1 MKKSILL
8 TAIILFSFGANL
20 SAQHFIGID
29 KEKTKLLAKEAG
41 FYPDDVT
48 KNQKFNY
55 LKFVNSAG
63 TKTFI
68 VFFSEEDISVHTRT
82 VCDYSE
88 YDFVVKDLDKEYKK
102 KDKFLWE
109 YKLGNETYNVTLE
122 EEEWYFIVRVKKK

>member
-1 MKKSILL
+1 MKKLL
-8 TAIILFSFGANL
+8 LFTIVFLFIIASNMN
-20 SAQHFIGID
+20 AQHLIGIN
-29 KEKTKLLAKEAG
+29 KERTKVLAKEAG
-41 FYPDDVT
+41 FYSDDMT

-63 TKTFI
+63 TKTLI

-88 YDFVVKDLDKEYKK
+88 FDFVIRDLDKEYKK
-102 KDKFLWE
+102 KEKFLWK
-109 YKLGNETYNVTLE
+109 YKVDKDTFNVTLE

>member
-1 MKKSILL
+1 MNKILL
-8 TAIILFSFGANL
+8 INLIVFVFLSNSL
-20 SAQHFIGID
+20 SAQHYIGID
-29 KEKTKLLAKEAG
+29 KGKTKELAKEAG

-48 KNQKFNY
+48 KSQRFNY

-68 VFFSEEDISVHTRT
+68 VFFSEEDISIHTRM

-88 YDFVVKDLDKEYKK
+88 YDFILGELDKEYKK

-109 YKLGNETYNVTLE
+109 YKVEKDAFNVTLE

>member
-1 MKKSILL
+1 MKKSLLISLVILVFL
-8 TAIILFSFGANL
+8 SNNL

-29 KEKTKLLAKEAG
+29 KAEVKVLAKEAG
-41 FYPDDVT
+41 LYPDDVT

-68 VFFSEEDISVHTRT
+68 VFFSDEDISIHTRM

-88 YDFVVKDLDKEYKK
+88 YDFILRDLDNEYKK

-109 YKLGNETYNVTLE
+109 YKVDKDAFNVTLE

>member
-1 MKKSILL
+1 MKKSLL
-8 TAIILFSFGANL
+8 IGLLIFVFLSNNL
-20 SAQHFIGID
+20 NAQHFIGID
-29 KEKTKLLAKEAG
+29 KEKTKELAKEAG

-68 VFFSEEDISVHTRT
+68 VFFSDEDISVHTRT

-88 YDFVVKDLDKEYKK
+88 YDFIIRDFDKEYKK

-109 YKLGNETYNVTLE
+109 YKVDKDAFNVTLE